1 MGFLVL
7 QGGAEFGGLMKISDL
22 RALALAGG
30 SDAVV
35 SIIPAAAA
43 PDNNHERAGEN
54 GRRWFES
61 LGASRVSVI
70 PLIDR
75 PSAEDARIVD
85 ALRQSKLIYLLGGFP
100 GYLVKCLAGSP
111 AWAAMKAALAQDGV
125 LAGSSAGAMVMAEY
139 LYDPAT
145 KQVVAGLGLLS
156 QACVLPHHNAFGRR
170 WSASLQ
176 RDLPGATLIG
186 IDEETGL
193 INDAGQGRW
202 KVYGRGGV
210 TCYRQGLA
218 TSYKPGA
225 TLTI

>member
-1 MGFLVL
+1 
-7 QGGAEFGGLMKISDL
+7 
-22 RALALAGG
+22 
-30 SDAVV
+30 
-35 SIIPAAAA
+35 
-43 PDNNHERAGEN
+43 
-54 GRRWFES
+54 
-61 LGASRVSVI
+61 
-70 PLIDR
+70 
-75 PSAEDARIVD
+75 
-85 ALRQSKLIYLLGGFP
+85 
-100 GYLVKCLAGSP
+100 
-111 AWAAMKAALAQDGV
+111 
-125 LAGSSAGAMVMAEY
+125 MVMAEY

-202 KVYGRGGV
+202 KVYGRGGG